1 MGRKLTYS
9 QRAQRDRE
17 RERRRV
23 QRANEV
29 ADRRAKA
36 RAEKEKKL
44 KSNIAAAKKEVVK
57 YEKFYNSLV
66 NLHLSK
72 SPLTPEAEGDHL
84 S

>member
-36 RAEKEKKL
+36 RAEKE
-44 KSNIAAAKKEVVK
+44 
-57 YEKFYNSLV
+57 
-66 NLHLSK
+66 
-72 SPLTPEAEGDHL
+72 
-84 S
+84 